1 MNSLVM
7 SRGKTVFVWRRT
19 PKRPR
24 EKFRTGNGRLVLSAA
39 FSFVA
44 EAPLRKNVA
53 ATLDRSDG
61 CKAEANGKNT
71 EHNEIDE
78 HARANA

>member
-1 MNSLVM
+1 M
-7 SRGKTVFVWRRT
+7 SRGKTVFVWKRT

-24 EKFRTGNGRLVLSAA
+24 EKFRTGNGRLVLSA
-39 FSFVA
+39 SFGFLA

-61 CKAEANGKNT
+61 CKAEANRKNT
-71 EHNEIDE
+71 KHNEIDE
-78 HARANA
+78 HTKTDV